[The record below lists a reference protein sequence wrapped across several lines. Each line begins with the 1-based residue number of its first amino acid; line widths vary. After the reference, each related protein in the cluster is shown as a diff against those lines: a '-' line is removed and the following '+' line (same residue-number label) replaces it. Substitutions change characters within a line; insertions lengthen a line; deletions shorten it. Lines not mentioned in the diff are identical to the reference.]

1 MEWPFA
7 QGGRIELK
15 VEVVVMRQLVIVGME
30 HGTCSL

>member
-15 VEVVVMRQLVIVGME
+15 VGVVVMHQLVIVGTE
-30 HGTCSL
+30 HGSCSF